1 MSKATRSW
9 IPAQSIFLI
18 LGFATLTVISAAS
31 IALVRLSQSAAEM
44 AAHSFAVKNKI
55 SDLQNVLLSAET
67 AQRGYLLGNEAEYL
81 ETYRKSVDAIE
92 PALNALRLATIDND
106 VHQQSLRLIEPVIV
120 HRLEEFREVDRRLE
134 AGDAKAALARLQRG
148 PRPALVANTRMLTAQ
163 MSAEEERQLAE
174 RSTKTNRTELALLCV
189 DLIAAA
195 LMLVLSTV
203 AVLLMR
209 RSHHERQAALAALE
223 DSNAR
228 LEATVQERTLHLQLA
243 NEEMHRSAAILKNTI
258 TSMADA
264 VLVVDETGA
273 VVISN
278 PASHRLFGARADV
291 GSQDWQKTYLCFLP
305 DEATPFPPAE
315 TPIARAVRGEKVD
328 DLELVLRRKGDTKN
342 THLVANGRPMVDAAG
357 RGKGAVLVYHDV
369 TALQETERQLRQSQK
384 MEAVGQL
391 TGGIA
396 HDFNNIL
403 TVIMGTIGLLSEAVA
418 GRPQFAAIARMIDEA
433 AERGAELTRH
443 LLAFARK
450 QPLRP
455 QPTDINQLVTE
466 IDRLLRPTLGEQVQ
480 IATILEPDTWAA
492 LVDQSQL
499 TTALLNLALNARDAM
514 PDGGKLTLEAGNIV
528 LDEAYA
534 QSHSGI
540 RPGFYVV
547 ISVSDTG
554 TGIPAGIRDKVFEP
568 FFTTKGTGKGTGLGL
583 SMVYGFVKQS
593 NGHVKIYSE
602 EGYGTTVRIYL
613 PRSSEQVIDSPADLI
628 DAQRTG
634 GSETILVVED
644 DPLVRSYVTTQLGKL
659 GYSVESAP
667 DADEALEILDG
678 LGAVDLLL
686 TDVILPGAV
695 NGPQLAEIATRRQPS
710 IKVLFTSGYTE
721 NAVIDHGH
729 LDPGVLLLAK
739 PYRVVELAR
748 MVRLALDEATVA
760 PLQPIAAATASRVDA
775 S

>member
-1 MSKATRSW
+1 MRKASRSR

-31 IALVRLSQSAAEM
+31 IALVRLSQSAAGS
-44 AAHSFAVKNKI
+44 AAHSFAVKNRV
-55 SDLQNVLLSAET
+55 SDLQITLQRAEG
-67 AQRGYLLGNEAEYL
+67 AQGGYLLTNDPEYL
-81 ETYRKSVDAIE
+81 ETYRQAVDAVE
-92 PALNALRLATIDND
+92 PALRALKLAIADDTA
-106 VHQQSLRLIEPVIV
+106 HQQSIALIEPRIAR
-120 HRLEEFREVDRRLE
+120 RLEEFRDVNGLVE
-134 AGDAKAALARLQRG
+134 AGQTQAAVARLQRG
-148 PRPALVANTRMLTAQ
+148 PRASLVASTRVLTAQ
-163 MSAEEERQLAE
+163 MSAEEERQFAE
-174 RSTKTNRTELALLCV
+174 RTAKTHRLELALLTV

-195 LMLVLSTV
+195 LMLLLST
-203 AVLLMR
+203 AAILLMR
-209 RSHHERQAALAALE
+209 RSHRERQAASAALE
-223 DSNAR
+223 SSNAR

-264 VLVVDETGA
+264 VLVVDETGT

-291 GSQDWQKTYLCFLP
+291 GSPDWQRTYLCFRP
-305 DEATPFPPAE
+305 DEVTPLPTAE
-315 TPIARAVRGEKVD
+315 TPIARAIRGEKID
-328 DLELVLRRKGDTKN
+328 DLELVLRRKGDAKS
-342 THLVANGRPMVDAAG
+342 THLIANGRPMVDAAG
-357 RGKGAVLVYHDV
+357 RGKGAVLVFHDV

-403 TVIMGTIGLLSEAVA
+403 TVIMGTIGLLAEAVA
-418 GRPQFAAIARMIDEA
+418 GRPQFAAVARMIDEA

-480 IATILEPDTWAA
+480 IATMLEPDTWAA

-534 QSHSGI
+534 QSHGGI

-554 TGIPAGIRDKVFEP
+554 TGIPAAIRDKVFEP
-568 FFTTKGTGKGTGLGL
+568 FFTTKGTGQGTGLGL

-593 NGHVKIYSE
+593 GGHVKIYSE

-613 PRSSEQVIDSPADLI
+613 PRSGEQAIGSAAELI

-644 DPLVRSYVTTQLGKL
+644 DPLVRSYVTTQLSKL

-667 DADEALEILDG
+667 DADEALEILEG
-678 LGAVDLLL
+678 LREVDLLL
-686 TDVILPGAV
+686 TDVILPGTV
-695 NGPQLAEIATRRQPS
+695 NGPQLAEIAARRQPS

-721 NAVIDHGH
+721 NAIIDQGR

-739 PYRVVELAR
+739 PYRVFELAR
-748 MVRLALDEATVA
+748 MVRLALDQAPVV
-760 PLQPIAAATASRVDA
+760 PLQPVAIKKPSTVPAS
-775 S
+775 

>member
-1 MSKATRSW
+1 MSKASRSW
-9 IPAQSIFLI
+9 IPAQSIFLV

-44 AAHSFAVKNKI
+44 AAHSFAVKNRI

-120 HRLEEFREVDRRLE
+120 RRLEEFREVDRLLE

-148 PRPALVANTRMLTAQ
+148 PRPTLVANTRMLTAQ

-174 RSTKTNRTELALLCV
+174 RGTKTNRTELALLCV

-203 AVLLMR
+203 AILLMR

-264 VLVVDETGA
+264 VLVVDETGT

-291 GSQDWQKTYLCFLP
+291 GSQDWQKIYLCFLP

-315 TPIARAVRGEKVD
+315 TPIARAVRGENVD

-357 RGKGAVLVYHDV
+357 RSKGAVLVYHDV

-534 QSHSGI
+534 QSHGGI

-613 PRSSEQVIDSPADLI
+613 PRSGEQVIDNPTDLI

-667 DADEALEILDG
+667 DADEALEILNG

-760 PLQPIAAATASRVDA
+760 PLQPTAAATASRVDA

>member
-1 MSKATRSW
+1 
-9 IPAQSIFLI
+9 
-18 LGFATLTVISAAS
+18 
-31 IALVRLSQSAAEM
+31 
-44 AAHSFAVKNKI
+44 
-55 SDLQNVLLSAET
+55 
-67 AQRGYLLGNEAEYL
+67 
-81 ETYRKSVDAIE
+81 
-92 PALNALRLATIDND
+92 
-106 VHQQSLRLIEPVIV
+106 
-120 HRLEEFREVDRRLE
+120 
-134 AGDAKAALARLQRG
+134 
-148 PRPALVANTRMLTAQ
+148 
-163 MSAEEERQLAE
+163 
-174 RSTKTNRTELALLCV
+174 
-189 DLIAAA
+189 
-195 LMLVLSTV
+195 
-203 AVLLMR
+203 
-209 RSHHERQAALAALE
+209 LAALE
-223 DSNAR
+223 GSNAR

-264 VLVVDETGA
+264 VLVVDETGT

-278 PASHRLFGARADV
+278 PASHRLFGARADI
-291 GSQDWQKTYLCFLP
+291 GSQDWQKIYLCFRP
-305 DEATPFPPAE
+305 DEVTPFPPTE
-315 TPIARAVRGEKVD
+315 TPVARAVRGEKVD
-328 DLELVLRRKGDTKN
+328 DLEFVLRRKGDTKS

-357 RGKGAVLVYHDV
+357 RAKGAVLVYHDV

-480 IATILEPDTWAA
+480 IATMLEPDTWPA

-528 LDEAYA
+528 LDQAHA
-534 QSHSGI
+534 QSHGGI

-554 TGIPAGIRDKVFEP
+554 TGIPAGIREKVFEP

-613 PRSSEQVIDSPADLI
+613 PRSNEQAIDSADEFV

-634 GSETILVVED
+634 GSESILVVED
-644 DPLVRSYVTTQLGKL
+644 DPLVRTYVTTQLAKL

-667 DADEALEILDG
+667 DAEEALEILDG
-678 LGAVDLLL
+678 LGEVDLLL

-695 NGPQLAEIATRRQPS
+695 NGPQLAEIATRRRPS
-710 IKVLFTSGYTE
+710 IRVLFTSGYTE
-721 NAVIDHGH
+721 NAVMDHGH

-739 PYRVVELAR
+739 PYRVFELAR
-748 MVRLALDEATVA
+748 MVRLALDQATAV
-760 PLQPIAAATASRVDA
+760 PLQPTAAEWASTVEA